1 MKEQFFQPKEL
12 NTLVQSIEKPI
23 QDLLDLNLKTL
34 KSVSYV
40 TPIELFNVLKPEEIL
55 EKNMNLFIQNSQKA
69 MNYMFNVFQI
79 MEHHWIKIY
88 GQMAENTTE
97 KKVNPIIG
105 KASHKVDTNA
115 PKSSAS
121 KKSITA
127 KSKTKPVVAQ
137 SKSKI
142 SKAKPKTSSPTKV
155 KVNTQERPTVTKQQS
170 QMFLSSLQKD
180 IEKQGMN
187 TPVELKNSVAILKNE
202 TKDIAPSNNKPK

>member
-1 MKEQFFQPKEL
+1 MKEQFFQPKDL
-12 NTLVQSIEKPI
+12 NNLLRSVEKPI

-55 EKNMNLFIQNSQKA
+55 EKNMNVFIQNSQRA
-69 MNYMFNVFQI
+69 MSYMFNVFQI
-79 MEHHWIKIY
+79 MEHHWINIY
-88 GQMAENTTE
+88 DQMAENPPE

-105 KASHKVDTNA
+105 KTSHKVDTNA

-121 KKSITA
+121 KKSITT
-127 KSKTKPVVAQ
+127 KSKTKSVAGQ

-142 SKAKPKTSSPTKV
+142 SKAKPKTSGPTKV
-155 KVNTQERPTVTKQQS
+155 KVNTQERPTVTKQES
-170 QMFLSSLQKD
+170 QMSLSTLQKD